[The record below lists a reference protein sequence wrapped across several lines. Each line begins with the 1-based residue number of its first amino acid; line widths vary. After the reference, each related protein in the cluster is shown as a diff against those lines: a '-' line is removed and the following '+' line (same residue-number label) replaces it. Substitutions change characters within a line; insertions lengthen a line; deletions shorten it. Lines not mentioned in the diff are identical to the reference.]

1 MNSQFDQHAI
11 NHMVAAIKR
20 EMTPRGGRETEMD
33 TLFFGGAMPTE
44 AEQDELGK
52 FGFRKNYKV
61 LYASFDLADVARGP
75 IAFHV
80 VVTDGLT
87 QSIVL
92 QDGRYWKRDRRSQA
106 VLLFPGT
113 RALIRLSS
121 KGRLV
126 LREMS
131 GRYHDHGY
139 DLARDAVLAQAG
151 RKPGHV
157 PVVSP
162 IGSLVTVLDI
172 RSLSKTFEM
181 AE

>member
-1 MNSQFDQHAI
+1 MTSQFDQHAI
-11 NHMVAAIKR
+11 NHMVAAIQR
-20 EMTPRGGRETEMD
+20 EMTPQGGRDTEMD
-33 TLFFGGAMPTE
+33 TLFFGGAQPTE

-52 FGFRKNYKV
+52 FGFRKNYKIV
-61 LYASFDLADVARGP
+61 HASFDLADVERGP
-75 IAFHV
+75 LGFHV

-92 QDGRYWKRDRRSQA
+92 QDGRLWKRDRRSQA
-106 VLLFPGT
+106 VLLFAGT
-113 RALIRLSS
+113 HAFIRLSS

-126 LREMS
+126 VREMH
-131 GRYHDHGY
+131 GRHHDHGY
-139 DLARDAVLAQAG
+139 DLARDAVLARAG
-151 RKPGHV
+151 RKPGRV

-172 RSLSKTFEM
+172 RSLSKTFDM